1 MFAEIL
7 LTDNQCVIL
16 NYFKIKLLFNISKK
30 QIILRFFF
38 L

>member
-7 LTDNQCVIL
+7 FTDNQCVIL
-16 NYFKIKLLFNISKK
+16 NYFKIKLLFYISKK

-38 L
+38 